1 MSYIL
6 QTKNLEKNINGRC
19 ILSGLDIHIK
29 KGEIYGLLG
38 PNGAGKTSFMKMIMN
53 YWKPTGGEIQ
63 IFGEKLTPKSYKY
76 LSRIGSIIE
85 FPVFYEHLSGE
96 KNLQIHCK
104 YMKYKNQSSIEKVL
118 DLLELSKD
126 AKRPV
131 KQYSLG
137 MKQRLAIARAIVT
150 EPEILILD
158 EPTNGL
164 DPIGMKH
171 IRDLFHM
178 LKEELGVTILI
189 STHILSE
196 IENMADTVGII
207 AQGKIKKEISIKE
220 LTQLE
225 SAYIEVKVEDPKSA
239 IDFLNKMS
247 NIDNIEITAQNS
259 IYIYGKD
266 ITVQEISKALL
277 YSGNE
282 IISIGKKSEHLENY
296 FMHLIEEDRD
306 R

>member
-207 AQGKIKKEISIKE
+207 SQGKIKKEISIKE

-225 SAYIEVKVEDPKSA
+225 SAYIEVKVEDLKSA
-239 IDFLNKMS
+239 IDFLNKMP

-282 IISIGKKSEHLENY
+282 IIFIGKKSEHLENY
-296 FMHLIEEDRD
+296 FMHLIEEDR
-306 R
+306 

>member
-38 PNGAGKTSFMKMIMN
+38 PNGAGKTSVMKMIMN
-53 YWKPTGGEIQ
+53 YWKPTGGEIE

-96 KNLQIHCK
+96 RNLQIHCK
-104 YMKYKNQSSIEKVL
+104 YMGYKNQSNIEKVL

-131 KQYSLG
+131 KHYSLG

-171 IRDLFHM
+171 IRNLFRM

-225 SAYIEVKVEDPKSA
+225 SAYIEVKVEDTKSA

>member
-6 QTKNLEKNINGRC
+6 QTKNLEKNINGRY

-38 PNGAGKTSFMKMIMN
+38 PNGAGKTSFMKIIMN
-53 YWKPTGGEIQ
+53 YWKPTGGEIE
-63 IFGEKLTPKSYKY
+63 IFGETLTPKSYKY

-85 FPVFYEHLSGE
+85 FPAFYEHLSGE

-104 YMKYKNQSSIEKVL
+104 YMGYKNQSNIEKAL

-126 AKRPV
+126 VKRPV
-131 KQYSLG
+131 RHYSLG

-150 EPEILILD
+150 EPEILVLD

-171 IRDLFHM
+171 IRNLFRM

-225 SAYIEVKVEDPKSA
+225 SAYIEVKVEDTKSA
-239 IDFLNKMS
+239 IDFLNKMP